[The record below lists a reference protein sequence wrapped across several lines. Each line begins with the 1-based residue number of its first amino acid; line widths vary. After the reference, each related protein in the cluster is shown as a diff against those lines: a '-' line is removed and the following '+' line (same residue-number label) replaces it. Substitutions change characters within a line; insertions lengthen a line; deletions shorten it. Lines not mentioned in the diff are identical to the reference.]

1 MAKSKLTPA
10 DNKFI
15 EKFLNFNKQIDFD
28 ATKTFTRR
36 NRFSGET
43 FEVDPVCAA
52 AIDFV
57 FAVESSFG
65 NEARL
70 KQISPAL
77 TAGNAIQSFDRA
89 RMIVMKLNSSA
100 YMGILD

>member
-15 EKFLNFNKQIDFD
+15 AKFLNFDNKIDFD
-28 ATKTFTRR
+28 AKKTYIRC
-36 NRFSGET
+36 NRFTGEE

-57 FAVESSFG
+57 FAVESSF
-65 NEARL
+65 NSESML

-77 TAGNAIQSFDRA
+77 TVGNAVQSFDRA
-89 RMIVMKLNSSA
+89 RMIVLKMNSSA

>member
-28 ATKTFTRR
+28 ATKKHFRS

-43 FEVDPVCAA
+43 VEVDPVSAA
-52 AIDFV
+52 CIDFV
-57 FAVESSFG
+57 LAVESAFG

-70 KQISPAL
+70 KRISPAL
-77 TAGNAIQSFDRA
+77 TNGNAVQSFDRA
-89 RMIVMKLNSSA
+89 RMIVMKMNSAA
-100 YMGILD
+100 YMALLD